1 MEKSMPLKEMFNV
14 TVPIETRGR
23 FVTWGQRSA
32 I

>member
-1 MEKSMPLKEMFNV
+1 MEKLMPLKEMFNV

-23 FVTWGQRSA
+23 FFTWGQGSN